1 MIDTPHKAL
10 PHQNK
15 DDLVNPLILFMTLER
30 IQIDLINLEQ
40 TPDALMRPNLPALK
54 YIGHII
60 DQFAK
65 YNVLYALRTTSADE
79 VAVGLIKNFLGH
91 FGLPFIIQSDR
102 GKKFQNYIIKEVIK
116 RWPGCT
122 KLISSKP
129 RHPQSQGCAERSHQV
144 VQDMIR
150 KTMAEMGETR

>member
-1 MIDTPHKAL
+1 
-10 PHQNK
+10 
-15 DDLVNPLILFMTLER
+15 MTLER

-79 VAVGLIKNFLGH
+79 VAEELLR
-91 FGLPFIIQSDR
+91 PFWVALHYSIGSWEKI
-102 GKKFQNYIIKEVIK
+102 
-116 RWPGCT
+116 P
-122 KLISSKP
+122 KLYHK
-129 RHPQSQGCAERSHQV
+129 RSH
-144 VQDMIR
+144 
-150 KTMAEMGETR
+150 